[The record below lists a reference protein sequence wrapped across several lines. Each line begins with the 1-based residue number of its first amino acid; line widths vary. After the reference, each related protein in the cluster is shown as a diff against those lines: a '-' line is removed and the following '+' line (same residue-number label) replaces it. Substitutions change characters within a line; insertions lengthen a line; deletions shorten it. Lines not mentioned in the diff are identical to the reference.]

1 MPLLIP
7 SAIIGKNLAPFEF
20 ISKLILYSKQYSNKD
35 NNFLLIL
42 GSPPPKEIYE
52 LILNKPLLRQ
62 Y

>member
-52 LILNKPLLRQ
+52 LILK